1 MFMYMIKDMPN
12 YERPRERFMAYGASQ
27 LNTYELLAII
37 LRVGSQNESVIDL
50 SRRLIKEVSHIDALR
65 DMTLNELIQFKGI
78 GQAKAITILSA
89 IELGK
94 RVLEN
99 THEKIQISSPK
110 IVFDLLG
117 YDLKNLKQEV
127 LIALYL
133 DLKSNLIAKK
143 EIFRGSLNQ
152 SLVHPREIFK
162 YAVKFSAYQLILV
175 HNHPS
180 GDPYPSKQDIEMTKA
195 IENAGKMLQIHLL
208 DHIIIGDNNY
218 LSINAYKDKNIS
230 R

>member
-1 MFMYMIKDMPN
+1 MYMIKDMPN

>member
-1 MFMYMIKDMPN
+1 MIKDMPN